1 MIVSIKSLRRVRE
14 KIGLWGTQQQ
24 KATFETIGPFVQEIW
39 ARYPTIGAHQMV
51 TTLQQDYSLKVP
63 EYMSTRYPSTGNKLM
78 TLAGED
84 SLIISD

>member
-14 KIGLWGTQQQ
+14 KIGLRGTRQQ
-24 KATFETIGPFVQEIW
+24 KANFEIIGPFVQEIR
-39 ARYPTIGAHQMV
+39 ARYPTMGAHQMV
-51 TTLQQDYSLKVP
+51 TTLRQDYSLKVP